1 MDAFSDV
8 RPIPLSVLLSWPK
21 PNYVDPIRRGPALVI
36 VNSVLLPIAIV
47 VVGLRLYTRLFIIRS
62 AGLDDLFIALAVV
75 SNPIQK
81 FVVSSDQPQVPAF
94 GLTVAVCL
102 GTES

>member
-8 RPIPLSVLLSWPK
+8 RPVPLAVLLSWPE

-36 VNSVLLPIAIV
+36 VNSLLLPVALII
-47 VVGLRLYTRLFIIRS
+47 VGLRLYTRLVICRS

-75 SNPIQK
+75 MSFSP
-81 FVVSSDQPQVPAF
+81 
-94 GLTVAVCL
+94 
-102 GTES
+102 